1 MAGNKNNQATNNPI
15 GQRSGHAYADGHAQ
29 TDTLAV
35 PEQLAS
41 PQPSQLVGTGS
52 PASPSA
58 IRQLAETAVEG
69 EHRTNIPGPFNFGS
83 LTSQYKIGI
92 IRNGISKKELEAIKS
107 ETDFDYR
114 TLSTLLSV
122 SRTTLLKKKG
132 DERFDQSTSER
143 IMLLAEFMSYGRVV
157 FESRER
163 FNAWLK
169 KPAIALGGKSPVELL
184 DTVYGIEEVK
194 KELGRIEYGVY

>member
-29 TDTLAV
+29 TDTLAA
-35 PEQLAS
+35 PQQLAS
-41 PQPSQLVGTGS
+41 PQPSRPVGTGT
-52 PASPSA
+52 P
-58 IRQLAETAVEG
+58 VE
-69 EHRTNIPGPFNFGS
+69 RVPYTNTHPTGPFNFGS

>member
-1 MAGNKNNQATNNPI
+1 MAGNENNQATNNPI

-35 PEQLAS
+35 PEELAS
-41 PQPSQLVGTGS
+41 PQPTQPVVTDS
-52 PASPSA
+52 PASPLA

-69 EHRTNIPGPFNFGS
+69 ELRTNGHPTGPFNFGS

-122 SRTTLLKKKG
+122 SRTTLIKKKG

-143 IMLLAEFMSYGRVV
+143 IMLLAEFMSY
-157 FESRER
+157 
-163 FNAWLK
+163 
-169 KPAIALGGKSPVELL
+169 
-184 DTVYGIEEVK
+184 
-194 KELGRIEYGVY
+194 